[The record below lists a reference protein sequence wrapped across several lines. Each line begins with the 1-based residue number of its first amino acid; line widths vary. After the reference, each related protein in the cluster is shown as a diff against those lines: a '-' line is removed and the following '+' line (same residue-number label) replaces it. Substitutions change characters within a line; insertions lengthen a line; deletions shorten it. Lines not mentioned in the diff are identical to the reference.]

1 MLILKY
7 YEIVVTFYYIPNI
20 IIIFVEPKFFEFS
33 SQGIQKNIVL
43 KKYFNFNMIMNIYI
57 DKSMC

>member
-1 MLILKY
+1 MWVGMLILKY

-33 SQGIQKNIVL
+33 SQGIQKKFSIE
-43 KKYFNFNMIMNIYI
+43 KIF
-57 DKSMC
+57 